1 MSNTQ
6 TLQITG
12 MSCAACA
19 GRVERALRK
28 VEGVSA
34 ADVNLATETVRI
46 ELQPSTPIKRLL
58 DAVEKA
64 GYGAQLPQPA
74 APPPAPAPLWP
85 AITALVL
92 SLPLLLPMLLGLP
105 MLPGWMQL
113 LLSAVVLFG
122 FGSRFFIGAA
132 RALRHGTST
141 MDVLVALGTSA
152 AFGLSCWNLWRHGE
166 GHATPLY
173 FESAALIVGFVLLGK
188 TLEARARSHT
198 TAAIRAL
205 QALQPET
212 AQVERE
218 GRIVELPLAELRVG
232 DVLVVRPGDRVPA
245 DSVVESG
252 QSEVD
257 EALITGES
265 LPVHKRPGAK
275 LIGGS
280 INGDGLLHARC
291 TAMGAESTL
300 ARIARL
306 VEDAQGAKAPIQ
318 RLVDRV
324 CAVFVPAVLGIALLT
339 LLAWGLIGGHWEA
352 GVLNAVSVLVIAC
365 PCALGLATPAAL
377 MAGTGAAARCG
388 ILIRDAAALDLAHE
402 LKTIAL
408 DKTGTLTEGRPQL
421 VHMDGPPEA
430 LSLAGALAAGSQHPL
445 AHAIRAATQHL
456 VLPRLEGITAHPG
469 RGVSALLGDEPVA
482 LGSPRW
488 MEEIGLQLPQERM
501 AGWRTQGLTFSWV
514 TRGDQLLGL
523 LVFGDVIKS
532 HAAAS
537 VRRMRSMG
545 LRTVVISG
553 DNRAAVE
560 ALARQLGIDE
570 IHAEVLPEDKA
581 RIVTELRSQ
590 GRVAMVGDGVNDAP
604 ALAAADVGLAMGN
617 GAEAAMAAAGI
628 TLMHGDPILVPEAIA
643 IARRIRA
650 KIRQNLGWAFG
661 FNAIGIPLAACGQ
674 LSPALAGAAMALSSV
689 TVLSNALLLAGE
701 VRAGHQ

>member
-34 ADVNLATETVRI
+34 ADVHLATETARI
-46 ELQPSTPIKRLL
+46 EFQPATPIEQLL

-64 GYGAQLPQPA
+64 GYGARLPQPEA
-74 APPPAPAPLWP
+74 KREPPPALWP

-105 MLPGWMQL
+105 MLPGWAQL
-113 LLSAVVLFG
+113 VLSAVVLFG
-122 FGSRFFIGAA
+122 FGHRFFSGAA
-132 RALRHGTST
+132 RALRHGSST

-152 AFGLSCWNLWRHGE
+152 AFGLSCWNLWRHGDVH
-166 GHATPLY
+166 GTPLY

-205 QALQPET
+205 QALQPEI
-212 AQVERE
+212 AHVERE
-218 GRIVELPLAELRVG
+218 GKTLDLPLAELRVG
-232 DVLVVRPGDRVPA
+232 DLLVIRPGERIPA
-245 DSVVESG
+245 DSAVESG
-252 QSEVD
+252 QSEVN

-265 LPVHKRPGAK
+265 LPVHKAPGAK
-275 LIGGS
+275 LIGGAV
-280 INGDGLLHARC
+280 NGDGLLRARC
-291 TAMGAESTL
+291 TALGAESTL

-306 VEDAQGAKAPIQ
+306 VEEAQGAKAPIQ
-318 RLVDRV
+318 RLVDRI

-339 LLAWGLIGGHWEA
+339 LLGWGLISGHWEA
-352 GVLNAVSVLVIAC
+352 AVLNAVSVLVIAC

-377 MAGTGAAARCG
+377 MAGMGAAARCG
-388 ILIRDAAALDLAHE
+388 ILIRDAEALDLAHG

-408 DKTGTLTEGRPQL
+408 DKTGTLTEGRPKL
-421 VHMDGPPEA
+421 VHMDGPPETLA
-430 LSLAGALAAGSQHPL
+430 LAGALAMGSQHPL

-456 VLPRLEGITAHPG
+456 DLPQLEGIIAHPG
-469 RGVSALLGDEPVA
+469 RGVSALWGGEAVA

-514 TRGDQLLGL
+514 VRGDHLLGL

-537 VRRMRSMG
+537 VRRLRSMG

-553 DNRAAVE
+553 DNRGAVE

-570 IHAEVLPEDKA
+570 IHAEVLPADKA
-581 RIVTELRSQ
+581 RIVTALSAQ
-590 GRVAMVGDGVNDAP
+590 GPVAMVGDGVNDAP

-628 TLMHGDPILVPEAIA
+628 TLMHGDPALVPAAIS

-650 KIRQNLGWAFG
+650 KIRQNLAWAFA

-689 TVLSNALLLAGE
+689 SVLGNALLLAGQVQAE
-701 VRAGHQ
+701 HQ